1 VVARRRRRRERRRAL
16 NPGRQQ
22 DARLVAARALA
33 ANGVAYPAETW
44 ILAVSPVR
52 MDDNRVLMWHPPQA
66 VAFGLVDAKTYRD
79 RGSKQRRSLMSQ
91 IRVRRDGNPGFPNP
105 SAVIDCVRDLQ
116 SAVLYAFTAIESF
129 ANHVVD
135 MLEDEAEADLKAG
148 AEPRMYERKG
158 EAMPW
163 SEVVR
168 LSMDEKLKKV
178 LPMKKECAHVAGDAE
193 VWGRYRALK
202 FLRDE
207 LVHVKERGYDP
218 DPNTRTA
225 YDRLIM
231 GEGDMCVE
239 DARTLIDRCW
249 PGWLPDRVAAVLD
262 R

>member
-1 VVARRRRRRERRRAL
+1 MARRRRRTGRTGL
-16 NPGRQQ
+16 HPGRKQ
-22 DARLVAARALA
+22 DARLVATRALA
-33 ANGVAYPAETW
+33 ENGVPYPAETW

-52 MDDNRVLMWHPPQA
+52 MDDGRVLMWHPPQA
-66 VAFGLVDAKTYRD
+66 VAFALVDAKTYRD
-79 RGSKQRRSLMSQ
+79 RGRKQRRALMAQ
-91 IRVRRDGNPGFPNP
+91 ITVRRDENPGFPNP

-135 MLEDEAEADLKAG
+135 MLEDEAEAAMKAG
-148 AEPRMYERKG
+148 GVPRMYERKG
-158 EAMPW
+158 DIVPW

-168 LSMDEKLKKV
+168 LSMDEKLKRV
-178 LPMKKECAHVAGDAE
+178 LPLKADCAHVAGDAH
-193 VWGRYRALK
+193 VWGRYQALK

-207 LVHVKERGYDP
+207 LVHVKERGYDSDP
-218 DPNTRTA
+218 DTRTA

-231 GEGDMCVE
+231 GEGDTCVE

-249 PGWLPDRVAAVLD
+249 PDWLPEHVAAELD